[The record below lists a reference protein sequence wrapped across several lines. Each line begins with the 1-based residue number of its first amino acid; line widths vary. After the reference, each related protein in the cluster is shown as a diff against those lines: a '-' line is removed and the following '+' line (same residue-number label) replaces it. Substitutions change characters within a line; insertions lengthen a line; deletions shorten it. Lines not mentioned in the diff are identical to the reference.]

1 MTKSAISG
9 SSNSTGKVVLEH
21 VLLFLCLCVIALRAT
36 YTESPSVQTAAMPA
50 NINDSIYSLS
60 ISTILILSFIVWFI
74 ITFCSKRFSY
84 RLTGIEI
91 GLCLFCAAAIIGIFA
106 ASNKRAAITN
116 FVTLLAPVL
125 MAVMLV
131 QILDSQAKVKLLLAV
146 IAALGV
152 VSAYQCA
159 EQYFFSNEMTIEQ
172 YVQNR
177 EAVLKPLGI
186 EPGTFAQF
194 LFEHRLFT
202 KGVRGFFTTSNSAGS
217 FALLAI
223 FAAIGLLVDKFT
235 NRTDDASGPIR
246 LVICGIGV
254 LIVLFGFLIT
264 RSRGATAAAFAASG
278 MFIMYLLFGKWIRK
292 YKKVIFIVCLISFV
306 AVVCVVIRYGITHG
320 RLPGGNS
327 MLVRWQYWR
336 GAAQMYL
343 EHSVTGVGGGNFGS
357 FYTHYKNPSALESVA
372 DPHNILLSIITQYGP
387 VGLLGLLAVF
397 SLPLCRAT
405 SGRSEILSLKD
416 KKPARVYTKLTI
428 PLLIVISAALLLAR
442 PILYPIPDTGSPE
455 ERYAGIIVLYIIPM
469 IVFIAGF
476 LLLTTGRIS
485 NKPDYTNVA
494 AAALFCACLGVLIH
508 NLIDFA
514 IFEPGVFTIFWAV
527 MASLIAMDYHQKF
540 RQKFVCKPARFAKVL
555 ASAGGMVVI
564 WAYFNYAFIP
574 VTEAGTNIKLAMQG
588 IGYTHEYLD
597 QAAKDD
603 WLDPLAPNM
612 NGRFYVREYNTTGKR
627 QSLLLEKAAKCFLT
641 AVERNRAD
649 YRNYEKLSQVY
660 SLLGDA
666 QKAYELGL
674 KAAERYPGNGRLQF
688 NLAEIA
694 EQSGKTTVAIE
705 YYKKAVFI
713 EDLYRGQ
720 FQVMYPGR
728 DIISRI
734 GEEKYERAKK
744 RIQYLSQLS
753 R

>member
-9 SSNSTGKVVLEH
+9 LSNSTGKVVLEH
-21 VLLFLCLCVIALRAT
+21 VMLFLCLCVIALRAT
-36 YTESPSVQTAAMPA
+36 YTESPSVQTTAMPA

-84 RLTGIEI
+84 RLTGIEL
-91 GLCLFCAAAIIGIFA
+91 GLCLFCAAAIVGIFV

-159 EQYFFSNEMTIEQ
+159 EQYFVSNDMTIEQ
-172 YVQNR
+172 YEQNR
-177 EAVLKPLGI
+177 DAVLKPLGI

-217 FALLAI
+217 FALLAT
-223 FAAIGLLVDKFT
+223 FAAIGLFVDKLR
-235 NRTDDASGPIR
+235 NRTDDTSGPIR

-254 LIVLFGFLIT
+254 LIIVFGFLIT
-264 RSRGATAAAFAASG
+264 RSRGAIAAAFAASG
-278 MFIMYLLFGKWIRK
+278 MFIMYLLFGNWIKK
-292 YKKVIFIVCLISFV
+292 YKKVIFIICVLLFI
-306 AVVCVVIRYGITHG
+306 AVVCIVVRYGITHD

-336 GAAQMYL
+336 GAAQMYAD
-343 EHSVTGVGGGNFGS
+343 HPVTGVGGGNFGS
-357 FYTHYKNPSALESVA
+357 FYTHYKSPSALESVA
-372 DPHNILLSIITQYGP
+372 DPHNIVLSIITQYGP
-387 VGLLGLLAVF
+387 LGLLGFLAVF
-397 SLPLCRAT
+397 SLPLCRAS
-405 SGRSEILSLKD
+405 SGRSEMPSPKD
-416 KKPARVYTKLTI
+416 KKPAPVYTKLTI
-428 PLLIVISAALLLAR
+428 PLLIVISTVLLLVR
-442 PILYPIPDTGSPE
+442 PVLSPLPDIGLPE
-455 ERYAGIIVLYIIPM
+455 ERYAGIVFLYIIPV
-469 IVFIAGF
+469 IVFAVGF
-476 LLLTTGRIS
+476 LLLIAGRVSI
-485 NKPDYTNVA
+485 KDDYINIA
-494 AAALFCACLGVLIH
+494 AAGLFCACLGVLIH

-527 MASLIAMDYHQKF
+527 MASLIAMDYHQKS
-540 RQKFVCKPARFAKVL
+540 RQKFVRKPARFAKVL
-555 ASAGGMVVI
+555 TAAGGLVVI

-612 NGRFYVREYNTTGKR
+612 NGRLYVREYNTTGKR
-627 QSLLLEKAAKCFLT
+627 QRLLLEKAAKCFLT
-641 AVERNRAD
+641 AVECNRAD

-660 SLLGDA
+660 NLLGDT
-666 QKAYELGL
+666 QKAYDLGL
-674 KAAERYPGNGRLQF
+674 EAAKRYPGNGRLQF

-694 EQSGKTTVAIE
+694 EQLGKTTVAIE
-705 YYKKAVFI
+705 YYKKAIII

-744 RIQYLSQLS
+744 RIQHLSQLS
-753 R
+753 Q